1 MPLCDGLEAT
11 RRIREWEEANPHVAK
26 HFICALTA
34 HANKL
39 DAEACMQVCQIIDLC
54 HAVSVGSCLCVCVGG
69 WGTGACT
76 FVLMY
81 LCADACMRIPMGHQA
96 GMTKYMTKPLM
107 LNELKNVL
115 TEIGAFAPLSRV

>member
-1 MPLCDGLEAT
+1 MIEKVLGADAVDIDLASDGLEAFRMVSTLAPDKGCYDIVFMDVQMPLCDGLEAT

-39 DAEACMQVCQIIDLC
+39 DAEACMQ
-54 HAVSVGSCLCVCVGG
+54 
-69 WGTGACT
+69 
-76 FVLMY
+76 
-81 LCADACMRIPMGHQA
+81 A